1 MKSVSFV
8 TGILIAAALLG
19 SPAAFAAKAEKVD
32 VIVGYDAKPGKAE
45 KARVQSLSGETR
57 REFKNFNM
65 HVISISENALQAL
78 KNSKGVRFVVA
89 DQPVESFSASAKQTA
104 RQPAPGSANAFP
116 PDSSIGI
123 AVLDTGVSAHGDLNV
138 KLWID
143 CTEGTAACAPH
154 NGALISAY
162 RDEFTSTA
170 YTAPMVI
177 SNGTVPG
184 PRLVTAAA

>member
-1 MKSVSFV
+1 MKRIKCAE
-8 TGILIAAALLG
+8 GIFIAAAMVL
-19 SPAAFAAKAEKVD
+19 SPLSFAAKADKVD
-32 VIVGYDAKPGKAE
+32 VIVGYDGRPGQAE
-45 KARVQSLSGETR
+45 TDRVKGLGGDLK
-57 REFKNFNM
+57 REFQNFDM
-65 HVISISENALQAL
+65 RAISISENALQAL
-78 KNSKGVRFVVA
+78 ENGNGVTFVVA